1 VNKPSFLFID
11 WFLIVLYFF
20 SLVFGFLVII
30 PQSSEMSKFWFVSS
44 CLAYTP
50 ITFIRLFIEGTNKRR
65 AFSSLNEDSLPYI
78 KQRDFCYWVTVT
90 MPLFVL
96 SYLLAV
102 FRVFDANMSALSFQ
116 LLSMVTKGL
125 YTALLMEVKFDTKVV
140 TRSHEQA
147 ANEAYLT
154 YLFHRVRNPLN
165 SLSMGNDILDRNPHL
180 VGDEKELL
188 LIMRESADMM
198 SKTIYGMLS
207 MQGTI
212 EEGKME
218 LDMQPFNLADAVRNV
233 LLTFR
238 AAAAANGQYLFE
250 EMDVSLPH
258 RVLEDHFRVKHV
270 LGNLLSNAIKFS
282 PQGGRIFNFATS
294 TPHSHSQQHQEEWVT
309 VTVSVRDEG
318 PGIAQEDHHKLFNNF
333 VQQQAGQGQKSGLGL
348 SLCKQIV
355 QLHGGFIGM
364 RSQPGSGSEFHF
376 SIPFRVPDPSYSSHR
391 SRNHSTAVNTVE
403 LNKTKR
409 TVLVVDGM
417 PLQLNNIYEF

>member
-1 VNKPSFLFID
+1 MD
-11 WFLIVLYFF
+11 
-20 SLVFGFLVII
+20 
-30 PQSSEMSKFWFVSS
+30 
-44 CLAYTP
+44 
-50 ITFIRLFIEGTNKRR
+50 
-65 AFSSLNEDSLPYI
+65 
-78 KQRDFCYWVTVT
+78 
-90 MPLFVL
+90 
-96 SYLLAV
+96 
-102 FRVFDANMSALSFQ
+102 
-116 LLSMVTKGL
+116 
-125 YTALLMEVKFDTKVV
+125 
-140 TRSHEQA
+140 
-147 ANEAYLT
+147 
-154 YLFHRVRNPLN
+154 
-165 SLSMGNDILDRNPHL
+165 NDILDRNPHL

-282 PQGGRIFNFATS
+282 PQGGRIFIFATS

-318 PGIAQEDHHKLFNNF
+318 PGIAQEDHHKLFNKF

-364 RSQPGSGSEFHF
+364 RSLSGSGSEFHV
-376 SIPFRVPDPSYSSHR
+376 SIPLCYTTSQNQTSRCRVVVPKCETRHISSDEINYWRTEQPVDTCFRYPYSR
-391 SRNHSTAVNTVE
+391 SS
-403 LNKTKR
+403 
-409 TVLVVDGM
+409 
-417 PLQLNNIYEF
+417 